1 MKYTKYEIARIIGS
15 RALQISMGAPIMV
28 KLEKED
34 LEKMRY
40 STLEIA
46 KLEFERDLVPIT
58 VKRMPPRRTD
68 TMEKP
73 IPRRPIPKLGE
84 ELAGKKDIDELDLA
98 EPEDTDSEKEGFD

>member
-15 RALQISMGAPIMV
+15 RALQISMGAPIMM

-34 LEKMRY
+34 LEKMRF

-46 KLEFERDLVPIT
+46 KLEFEKELVPIT
-58 VKRMPPRRTD
+58 VKRMPPKRTD
-68 TMEKP
+68 IMEKP

-84 ELAGKKDIDELDLA
+84 VIGKKEIEELDLA
-98 EPEDTDSEKEGFD
+98 EPEDLDNEKEGFD